1 LSSTARYNLSQES
14 RDSFLSQKIPKR
26 GATTLKRFVPFR
38 GRGFCSGL
46 WPPKAT
52 DSSNVGPAEHR
63 GPKYAL
69 IGT

>member
-1 LSSTARYNLSQES
+1 MEQQLWNDSSHSVAAVS
-14 RDSFLSQKIPKR
+14 
-26 GATTLKRFVPFR
+26 VP
-38 GRGFCSGL
+38 GL

-69 IGT
+69 IGTGARTHTRARIKEDSSPM